1 MIAEIVTVEL
11 PTCQHQVLPLLLDVR
26 PKLQARSVMGERERN
41 PVMVLT
47 ATCPVLAMWVEM
59 SNCKGTLGWEVW
71 SQLGDPTQPEMGI

>member
-26 PKLQARSVMGERERN
+26 PKLQAMSVMGERERTDCHVPSLGN
-41 PVMVLT
+41 VGGD
-47 ATCPVLAMWVEM
+47 
-59 SNCKGTLGWEVW
+59 CKGTLGWEVW